1 MVGELDDAFGSKK
14 QLSATNQK
22 KANAPRPRTNALPD
36 VEVTPSRGA
45 VKNAVGGLAD
55 AGVGTGSIGRKT
67 GTLTG
72 NTNSKKG
79 SPSLSKNQQKMQ
91 SQTMESTLSG
101 NINLVRKNNKNSIK
115 TVVNNKGVSYPEV
128 TDIRTGQNMVFPDNV
143 GSRIPKENRVSW
155 YQNQSKANLNRIN
168 NTDILCKKDYIDEW
182 YKRGYTTPKGGWKL
196 YEIHHIKPREF
207 GGSADFEN
215 MVPLLTNIHRKYVT
229 PWWNSYGQKKI
240 PGNG

>member
-1 MVGELDDAFGSKK
+1 MDA
-14 QLSATNQK
+14 T
-22 KANAPRPRTNALPD
+22 PRPRTNALPD

-45 VKNAVGGLAD
+45 VKNAADGLAD
-55 AGVGTGSIGRKT
+55 AGVSTGSIGRKT

-91 SQTMESTLSG
+91 SQTVESTLSG
-101 NINLVRKNNKNSIK
+101 NINLVQKNNKNSIK

-215 MVPLLTNIHRKYVT
+215 MIPLLTNIHRKYVT

>member
-1 MVGELDDAFGSKK
+1 
-14 QLSATNQK
+14 
-22 KANAPRPRTNALPD
+22 
-36 VEVTPSRGA
+36 
-45 VKNAVGGLAD
+45 
-55 AGVGTGSIGRKT
+55 
-67 GTLTG
+67 
-72 NTNSKKG
+72 
-79 SPSLSKNQQKMQ
+79 MQ
-91 SQTMESTLSG
+91 SQTVGSALSG
-101 NINLVRKNNKNSIK
+101 NINLVQKNKKSSLK

-155 YQNQSKANLNRIN
+155 YRNQSKANLNRIN
-168 NTDILCKKDYIDEW
+168 STDILCKKDYIDEW

-229 PWWNSYGQKKI
+229 PWWNSYGQKKYQVMVKFFLSI
-240 PGNG
+240 KVNNFAPQALEHQFNKRKFCLKRIKKGASDLLKKLQNPMNFLQIKRKGVSRKLEEMEKIF